1 MKLSKKKK
9 IIIGAAA
16 VVVILGGLKIAT
28 GKSGGNDL
36 GMPVSTALTQ
46 KQDLEEILKLR
57 AVLEGTESTEVVSR
71 LHYEVKELYVKEGDH
86 VTTVRIFHRSFPS
99 NAAMFPFCRSSRRKH
114 WRTDRSNMTTR
125 KRNMTT

>member
-86 VTTVRIFHRSFPS
+86 VTAAGSAGQFGYFTGAFPQTRQC
-99 NAAMFPFCRSSRRKH
+99 FPFAEAAGGNTGGQTGRI
-114 WRTDRSNMTTR
+114 
-125 KRNMTT
+125 